1 MIVFVGGLFGYDL
14 TVSVIDIWRNTK
26 IFISTNVIQSSSKTQ
41 YTQKENTVFY
51 AMWQSLLGVSGK
63 FSYQRVS
70 NV

>member
-41 YTQKENTVFY
+41 YTQKENIVFY

-63 FSYQRVS
+63 CSYQRVS